1 MLDKIKPDIVQKI
14 NEKMRD
20 EKERLRVRKKK
31 LLEKKQIEEDGGEWV
46 HNAE

>member
-20 EKERLRVRKKK
+20 DKERLRKKR
-31 LLEKKQIEEDGGEWV
+31 LRAEDLHNYKQKIGF
-46 HNAE
+46 N